1 MIKFTKRHESTK
13 KKQSLFREYILRYK
27 KHWRLPPLIRRT
39 QNLTIIDQEKIN
51 KTRTNLHVG
60 FHEYQINYVNSDSRH
75 QYGIFEAESQTSL
88 SRNVPGGEETRKKF
102 IRRLERPTQVG

>member
-13 KKQSLFREYILRYK
+13 KKQSLFRECILRYK

-51 KTRTNLHVG
+51 KTRTNLLVG
-60 FHEYQINYVNSDSRH
+60 FHEYQINYVNIDSRH
-75 QYGIFEAESQTSL
+75 QYGILRPNRRRL
-88 SRNVPGGEETRKKF
+88 SRETYPWRKDEE
-102 IRRLERPTQVG
+102 QVYS

>member
-13 KKQSLFREYILRYK
+13 KKHSLFRECILRYK

-51 KTRTNLHVG
+51 KTRTNLLVG
-60 FHEYQINYVNSDSRH
+60 FHEYQINYVNIDSRH

-88 SRNVPGGEETRKKF
+88 SRNVPVAK
-102 IRRLERPTQVG
+102 RRGTSLFVG

>member
-60 FHEYQINYVNSDSRH
+60 FREYQINYVNIDSRH
-75 QYGIFEAESQTSL
+75 QYGIFEAADVSL
-88 SRNVPGGEETRKKF
+88 AKRTRGEKTRNKF

>member
-51 KTRTNLHVG
+51 KTQTNLQVG
-60 FHEYQINYVNSDSRH
+60 FHEYQINYVNIDSRH
-75 QYGIFEAESQTSL
+75 HVMEFLRPNRRRLSRETYPVAKRRGTSL
-88 SRNVPGGEETRKKF
+88 F
-102 IRRLERPTQVG
+102 VG